1 MVLGLTALITIM
13 ASGCSTAVSTG
24 VKLVGSAVDHE
35 DVKKHQKNLIGKEA
49 SAADAE
55 FGERIDTFRDVN
67 SNHEYLLYM
76 AKLDVLNS
84 YRYVVEVA
92 DGKIIVLSKVKKY
105 ADPKID
111 FIKAA
116 IYESKC
122 EGKSPE
128 ECEEALE
135 LGKPMLTVRN
145 TKTNRLLQMYDAD
158 LIEVDGVT
166 KPHYCVLKFDDADKC
181 EDVDVVEAS
190 ASTEK
195 EPMDSAGDAKKE
207 KKKV

>member
-1 MVLGLTALITIM
+1 MLSLTVLITIS
-13 ASGCSTAVSTG
+13 ASGCTTAISTG

-35 DVKKHQKNLIGKEA
+35 DVKKHQQNLIGKDA

-55 FGERIDTFRDVN
+55 FGEPMNAYRDVN
-67 SNHEYLLYM
+67 SDHEYIVYP
-76 AKLDVLNS
+76 AKLDVMNS

-105 ADPKID
+105 ADPKTD
-111 FIKAA
+111 LIKGA

-128 ECEEALE
+128 ECEKALE
-135 LGKPMLTVRN
+135 LGKPLLSVRN
-145 TKTNRLLQMYDAD
+145 IKSNNLVQLYDAD

-166 KPHYCVLKFDDADKC
+166 KPHYCVLKFDASDRC
-181 EDVDVVEAS
+181 EDVDVVEAA

-195 EPMDSAGDAKKE
+195 EPMDSASDQKKE
-207 KKKV
+207 KATG